1 MRKILI
7 AVDGSE
13 NSLRAVRHVIA
24 EKDVYREP
32 LSAVLITVQP
42 PVVSGAVKMFL
53 NAEQIE
59 HHYREQGEAALAGA
73 RDLLAAAGI
82 PVEHR
87 ILVGDVAQTIV
98 RVAKDQGCAQIVMG
112 TRGRGSVAGMILG
125 SVATRVIALADV
137 PVLLLK

>member
-1 MRKILI
+1 MRKALI

-24 EKDVYREP
+24 EKDIYREP
-32 LSAVLITVQP
+32 LSAVLINVQP

-53 NAEQIE
+53 KSDQIE
-59 HHYREQGEAALAGA
+59 HYYREQGEAAIAGA

-82 PVEHR
+82 LAEHR

-98 RVAKDQGCAQIVMG
+98 RVAKEQGCAQIVMG
-112 TRGRGSVAGMILG
+112 TRGRGSVSGILLG
-125 SVATRVIALADV
+125 SVATKVIALSDL